1 MNSAVVSN
9 FVSTTENSKIGALG
23 SSAVADIS
31 QELRQLLADTF
42 TLYVKTKG
50 FHWHITGRH
59 FRDYHLLLDEQAEQ
73 IFAIIDDIAERARKI
88 GGTTLH
94 SVAEI
99 AKYKRLSDE
108 TVSASPR
115 EMLLALAEDN
125 ARLLECLRST
135 HELCA
140 RCGDIGTASL
150 VEIWID
156 QAERRIWFLNAT
168 LDLGQ
173 ESQGHAAMPQIT
185 TK

>member
-1 MNSAVVSN
+1 MNSVDSN
-9 FVSTTENSKIGALG
+9 SRSNAENSMIGALG
-23 SSAVADIS
+23 SSAVAEIS
-31 QELRQLLADTF
+31 QELRQLLADMF

-88 GGTTLH
+88 GGTTLR
-94 SVAEI
+94 SITEI

-108 TVSASPR
+108 PDSTSPR
-115 EMLLALAEDN
+115 EMLFALAEDN
-125 ARLLECLRST
+125 ARMLECLRRT
-135 HELCA
+135 HELCE
-140 RCGDIGTASL
+140 RYGDIGTASL
-150 VEIWID
+150 VEVWID

-168 LDLGQ
+168 LDLGHEGQ
-173 ESQGHAAMPQIT
+173 THAAIRQFA